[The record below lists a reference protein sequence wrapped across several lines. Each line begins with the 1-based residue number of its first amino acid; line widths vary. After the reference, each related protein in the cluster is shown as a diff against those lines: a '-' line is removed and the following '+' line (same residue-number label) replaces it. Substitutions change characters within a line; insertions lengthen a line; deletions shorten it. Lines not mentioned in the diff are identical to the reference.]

1 MIMNNISHEMLVDNP
16 KYDNLPDYDY
26 NEISYNETYED
37 VNGDKKLEKRLV
49 DLQRKRWIDGNNTF
63 NFKETIK

>member
-1 MIMNNISHEMLVDNP
+1 MLVDNP

-49 DLQRKRWIDGNNTF
+49 DLQRKKDGSMGIIPLIL
-63 NFKETIK
+63 KRLLSEKKLQKKK